1 VLSGCRIAPTLRTEN
16 RQLKCNNPDRM
27 LCCNASTRRIHV
39 KVTVMCV
46 LLASA
51 SLGLC
56 ACNKAK
62 SPDQV
67 QANVAQATREAAES
81 DAKADANRKQTE
93 AQASQQLAKDKADAE
108 AKAADTSVAAVADA
122 AVTEAQNANKIA
134 LAKCEALAGDAQRQ
148 CRDDANAH
156 LQAVKDRAK
165 AAKKGPLEQ

>member
-1 VLSGCRIAPTLRTEN
+1 M
-16 RQLKCNNPDRM
+16 KF
-27 LCCNASTRRIHV
+27 
-39 KVTVMCV
+39 TVMCM

-67 QANVAQATREAAES
+67 QTNVAQATREAAEN
-81 DAKADANRKQTE
+81 DAKADANRKQAE
-93 AQASQQLAKDKADAE
+93 VQASKQLAKDTADAE
-108 AKAADTSVAAVADA
+108 AKATETKVAAVADA
-122 AVTEAQNANKIA
+122 AVTEAQGATQIA
-134 LAKCEALAGDAQRQ
+134 LAKCEALEGDAQRQ
-148 CRDDANAH
+148 CRDDANTH